1 MTPLGQSFVQS
12 LRKEFE
18 FITKIV
24 YNFRI
29 PFRRFG
35 VFMERTLPKML
46 RRVASEFPEVEA
58 QLSRQKNG
66 EFAPTT
72 YRELYAASLDFGAGL
87 LSLGVKRGEPVGLI
101 SDNRKEWQ
109 QADMGIM
116 AIGALDVPRGCDAT
130 VKDLESILSITE
142 CRFCIA
148 ENASQVGKIISISEN
163 LPSLKTLIIFD
174 TISDAAKAEA
184 ESKKIEVLFFEDI
197 LKDGQKYRIEHK
209 NAVEDELEKGD
220 WDDLACIIFTSG
232 TTGTPKGVQLTH
244 GNFLTQYDEIPERI
258 MLNPGDR
265 ALSVLPVWHAFERSV
280 EYVIL
285 IQGATICY
293 SKPIG
298 SVLLADFVQ
307 LNPACLP
314 AVPRVFEA
322 IYDGIMRKMRK
333 TGGVVYALFLFFTGV
348 AKIHSRMQR
357 KMFNQNPCFTRYYTV
372 AWWILFFI
380 PWILLW
386 PLKFLGNLLV
396 FRKIKAMLGKNF
408 RAGIAGGGAYPP
420 NIDEFF
426 WSIGVNIV
434 EGYGLTETAPIISV
448 RPIAAPV
455 FGNVGSPIRGLK
467 VRVVSPEDGFVLKR
481 GQFGSIQVKGGTVMK
496 GYYKRPDL
504 TEKVMTV
511 DGWFDTG
518 DLGLLTIHDEIII
531 KGRKK
536 DTIVLR
542 GGENI
547 EPLPLEMKLSES
559 RYVNAAI
566 VVGQD
571 QRYLG
576 ALILVSEEDVKNY
589 AAENGIQYDTYE
601 NLLRSEDIQKLYE
614 SEINSL
620 INSKNGFKMFER
632 INKFALITKPFEVG
646 VELSAKQEIMRYRLT
661 EIYKEQIEKIFSD

>member
-1 MTPLGQSFVQS
+1 
-12 LRKEFE
+12 
-18 FITKIV
+18 
-24 YNFRI
+24 
-29 PFRRFG
+29 
-35 VFMERTLPKML
+35 MEQTLPKML
-46 RRVASEFPEVEA
+46 RKVASEFPEVEA

-66 EFAPTT
+66 EFAATT
-72 YRELYAASLDFGAGL
+72 YRELYSASLDFGAGL
-87 LSLGVKRGEPVGLI
+87 LSLGVKRGEPIGLI

-130 VKDLESILSITE
+130 VKDLEVILLLTD
-142 CRFCIA
+142 CKVCIA
-148 ENASQVGKIISISEN
+148 ENASQVEKIISISEK
-163 LPSLKTLIIFD
+163 LPSLKTLILFD
-174 TISDAAKAEA
+174 EIPDSVKADA

-197 LKDGQKYRIEHK
+197 LKDGQKYRIENK
-209 NAVEDELEKGD
+209 NAVEDELEKGE

-244 GNFLTQYDEIPERI
+244 GNFLTQYDEVPERI

-265 ALSVLPVWHAFERSV
+265 ALSVLPIWHAFERSV
-280 EYVIL
+280 EYVIM
-285 IQGATICY
+285 IQAATICY

-298 SVLLADFVQ
+298 SILLADFVK
-307 LNPACLP
+307 LHPTCLP

-333 TGGVVYALFLFFTGV
+333 TGGIVYALFLFFTNV

-372 AWWILFFI
+372 AWWFLFII

-386 PLKFLGNLLV
+386 PLKMLGNLLV
-396 FRKIKAMLGKNF
+396 FRKIKGMLGKNF

-455 FGNVGSPIRGLK
+455 FGNVGSPIRGIK
-467 VRVVSPEDGFVLKR
+467 VRIVSPEDGFVLKR
-481 GQFGSIQVKGGTVMK
+481 GQFGLIQVKGGTVMK

-518 DLGLLTIHDEIII
+518 DLGLMTIHDEIII

-542 GGENI
+542 GGENV
-547 EPLPLEMKLSES
+547 EPLPIEMKLSES
-559 RYVNAAI
+559 RYVSSAI

-589 AAENGIQYDTYE
+589 AAANGIQYDTYE
-601 NLLRSEDIQKLYE
+601 NLLKSEDIQRLYD

-646 VELSAKQEIMRYRLT
+646 VELSAKQEIMRYRLN
-661 EIYKEQIEKIFSD
+661 EIYKEQIESIFSDGRGE